1 MVEPVES
8 GVGHIVLVGLP
19 GTGKST
25 LAANL
30 AERLGLPSVDTDR
43 MVERR
48 RGATVAEVFEREGE
62 AAFREV
68 ESEMLAEVLAGPA
81 SVVAT
86 GGGAVLAAGNRR
98 LLRERA
104 TVVWL
109 RADPDELERRVVASP
124 ESRPLLRDDP
134 AAALRRLA
142 VERDPLYREVAD
154 LVVDTTA
161 ISRSEVVDVVVS
173 AIVEQ
178 R

>member
-1 MVEPVES
+1 MAESVES
-8 GVGHIVLVGLP
+8 DVGHIVLVGLS

-25 LAANL
+25 VAANL
-30 AERLGLPSVDTDR
+30 AERLGRPSLDTDR

-48 RGATVAEVFEREGE
+48 RGATVAEVFAREGE

-68 ESEMLAEVLAGPA
+68 ESEVLAEVLAGPA
-81 SVVAT
+81 SVIAT
-86 GGGAVLAAGNRR
+86 GGGAILAAGNRR

-161 ISRSEVVDVVVS
+161 ISRSEVVDVVVEG
-173 AIVEQ
+173 IGEQ